1 MLRTLLCYGGFMGS
15 LILKMPKKWRM
26 DKLKKQMLPDEF
38 SILAEQLTGD
48 WAAARMRQTG
58 AKVTVNGLENIP
70 EGAVLFVSNHQS
82 NYDIP
87 VFMSYIRKPKGFV
100 AKIETK
106 KVPLLKYWMQFMD
119 CIFIDRSDLRQQA
132 KTIIE
137 GIKQLQNGHS
147 MVLFPEGTRS
157 KGGPVSEFKAGSFKL
172 ATKSKVPII
181 PVTLNGT
188 YKIMEANGWRIKP
201 ADVTLTVHPPIETAE
216 LTREDEVE
224 LCDKVREIIISALPK
239 EVENENN

>member
-15 LILKMPKKWRM
+15 MIIKMPHKWRM
-26 DKLKKQMLPDEF
+26 DKRRKQMAQDEF
-38 SILAEQLTGD
+38 AVLAEKVTGD

-58 AKVTVNGLENIP
+58 AKVTVKGLENIP
-70 EGAVLFVSNHQS
+70 DGAVLFVSNHQS

-87 VFMSYIRKPKGFV
+87 VFMSYVRKPKGFV
-100 AKIETK
+100 AKIETR
-106 KVPLLKYWMQFMD
+106 KVPLLRYWMEFMD

-137 GIKQLQNGHS
+137 GINLLKNGHS

-157 KGGPVSEFKAGSFKL
+157 KGESVGEFKAGSFKL
-172 ATKSKVPII
+172 ATKSKVPIV
-181 PVTLNGT
+181 PVTLDGT

-201 ADVTLTVHPPIETAE
+201 ADVTLTIHPPIETE
-216 LTREDEVE
+216 GLTREEE
-224 LCDKVREIIISALPK
+224 LELSDKVKEIIVSAL
-239 EVENENN
+239 

>member
-1 MLRTLLCYGGFMGS
+1 MLRSILCYSGFMGS
-15 LILKMPKKWRM
+15 LIIKMPKKWRM
-26 DKLKKQMLPDEF
+26 DKLRKKMPPDEF
-38 SILAEQLTGD
+38 ALLAEKVTGN

-58 AKVTVNGLENIP
+58 SHVTVNGIENIP

-100 AKIETK
+100 AKIETL
-106 KVPLLKYWMQFMD
+106 KVPLLHYWMRFMD

-132 KTIIE
+132 KTVIE

-157 KGGPVSEFKAGSFKL
+157 KGGPVGEFKAGSFKL
-172 ATKSKVPII
+172 ATKAKVPIV
-181 PVTLNGT
+181 PVTLDGT

-201 ADVTLTVHPPIETAE
+201 ANVTVTIHPPINTAE
-216 LTREDEVE
+216 LTREEEAKLPDI
-224 LCDKVREIIISALPK
+224 VRNIIISQPDANLD
-239 EVENENN
+239 